1 MNDELEA
8 QIREAT
14 AALKAKKEVKIETKP
29 VEVEYEDVVI
39 DLPPH
44 SSHLAIDGRQ
54 FQQGATYKVTK
65 AQAASMRDIMSRAWA
80 HEQEVRGQRKP
91 FESYRRQR
99 EFSLRG

>member
-1 MNDELEA
+1 MNDKLEA
-8 QIREAT
+8 QIREA
-14 AALKAKKEVKIETKP
+14 AAAAKAKKDDKP
-29 VEVEYEDVVI
+29 AEVEVEYEEVFI

-44 SSHLAIDGRQ
+44 SSHLSIDGRH
-54 FQQGATYKVTK
+54 FQQGASYKVTK

-91 FESYRRQR
+91 FDAYRRQR

>member
-1 MNDELEA
+1 MNDKVEA
-8 QIREAT
+8 QIREAAT
-14 AALKAKKEVKIETKP
+14 AAKAKKEDKP
-29 VEVEYEDVVI
+29 LEVEVEYEEVFI

-44 SSHLAIDGRQ
+44 SSHLSIDGRH
-54 FQQGATYKVTK
+54 FQQGASYKVTK

-91 FESYRRQR
+91 FDAYRRQR

>member
-1 MNDELEA
+1 MNDKLEA
-8 QIREAT
+8 QIREA
-14 AALKAKKEVKIETKP
+14 AAAAKAKKEDKP
-29 VEVEYEDVVI
+29 LEVEYEEVFI

-44 SSHLAIDGRQ
+44 SSHLSIDGRH
-54 FQQGATYKVTK
+54 FQQGASYKVTK

-91 FESYRRQR
+91 FDAYRRQR

>member
-14 AALKAKKEVKIETKP
+14 AAIRVKKEAKAETKP
-29 VEVEYEDVVI
+29 FEVEYEDVVI

-44 SSHLAIDGRQ
+44 SSHLSIDGRQ

-91 FESYRRQR
+91 FDAYRRQR

>member
-1 MNDELEA
+1 MNDKLEA
-8 QIREAT
+8 QIREAAAT
-14 AALKAKKEVKIETKP
+14 AKSKKEDKPIE
-29 VEVEYEDVVI
+29 VEVEYEEVFI

-44 SSHLAIDGRQ
+44 SSHISIDGRH
-54 FQQGATYKVTK
+54 FQQGASYKVTK

-91 FESYRRQR
+91 FDAYRRQR

>member
-1 MNDELEA
+1 MNDKIET
-8 QIREAT
+8 QIREA
-14 AALKAKKEVKIETKP
+14 AAAAKAKKEDKP
-29 VEVEYEDVVI
+29 VEVEVEYEEVFI

-44 SSHLAIDGRQ
+44 SSHISIDGRH
-54 FQQGATYKVTK
+54 FQQGASYKVTK

-91 FESYRRQR
+91 FDAYRRQR

>member
-1 MNDELEA
+1 MNDKLEA
-8 QIREAT
+8 QIREA
-14 AALKAKKEVKIETKP
+14 AAAAKAKKEDKPIE
-29 VEVEYEDVVI
+29 VEVEYEEVFI

-44 SSHLAIDGRQ
+44 SSHLSIDGRH
-54 FQQGATYKVTK
+54 FQQGASYKVTK

-91 FESYRRQR
+91 FDAYRRQR

>member
-1 MNDELEA
+1 MNDKLEA
-8 QIREAT
+8 QIREAAT
-14 AALKAKKEVKIETKP
+14 AVKAKKEDNPVEVE
-29 VEVEYEDVVI
+29 VEVEYEEVFI

-44 SSHLAIDGRQ
+44 SSHLSIDGRH
-54 FQQGATYKVTK
+54 FQQGASYKVTK

-91 FESYRRQR
+91 FDAYRRQR

>member
-1 MNDELEA
+1 MNDKIEA
-8 QIREAT
+8 QIREA
-14 AALKAKKEVKIETKP
+14 AAAVKAKKEDKP
-29 VEVEYEDVVI
+29 AEVEVEYEEVFI

-44 SSHLAIDGRQ
+44 SSHISIDGRH
-54 FQQGATYKVTK
+54 FQQGASYKVTK

-91 FESYRRQR
+91 FDAYRRQR

>member
-1 MNDELEA
+1 MNDQMEA

-14 AALKAKKEVKIETKP
+14 AALKAKREPKVDANP
-29 VEVEYEDVVI
+29 VEVEYEEVFI

-44 SSHLAIDGRQ
+44 SSHISIDGRH

-91 FESYRRQR
+91 FDAYRRQQ

>member
-1 MNDELEA
+1 MNDKLEA
-8 QIREAT
+8 QIRDAAAAT
-14 AALKAKKEVKIETKP
+14 KAKKEDKP
-29 VEVEYEDVVI
+29 LEVEVEYEEVFI

-44 SSHLAIDGRQ
+44 SSHISIDGRH
-54 FQQGATYKVTK
+54 FQQGASYKVTK

-91 FESYRRQR
+91 FDAYRRQR

>member
-1 MNDELEA
+1 MNDKLEA
-8 QIREAT
+8 QIREA
-14 AALKAKKEVKIETKP
+14 AAAAKAKKEDNPVE
-29 VEVEYEDVVI
+29 VEVEYEEVFI

-44 SSHLAIDGRQ
+44 SSHLSIDGRH
-54 FQQGATYKVTK
+54 FQQGASYKVTK

-91 FESYRRQR
+91 FDAYRRQR

>member
-1 MNDELEA
+1 MNEELEA

-14 AALKAKKEVKIETKP
+14 AAVRAKREPK
-29 VEVEYEDVVI
+29 VEVEYEEVFI

-44 SSHLAIDGRQ
+44 SSHISIDGRQ

-91 FESYRRQR
+91 FDAYRRQR

>member
-1 MNDELEA
+1 MNDKIEA
-8 QIREAT
+8 QIREA
-14 AALKAKKEVKIETKP
+14 AAAVKAKKEGKP
-29 VEVEYEDVVI
+29 VEVEVEVEEVFI

-44 SSHLAIDGRQ
+44 SSHISIDGRH
-54 FQQGATYKVTK
+54 FQQGASYKVTK

-91 FESYRRQR
+91 FDAYRRQR

>member
-14 AALKAKKEVKIETKP
+14 AAIKAKKEVKVEAKP

-44 SSHLAIDGRQ
+44 SSHLSIDGRH
-54 FQQGATYKVTK
+54 FQQGASYKVTK